1 MRSLWVVACSSAL
14 FVSSAAPAGDDARN
28 PVPAVW
34 KEQRLQFFYM
44 GRTSRYSCEGLRD
57 KMRAMLLELGARRDL
72 RITPLGCDDDA
83 PRPRLKSMG
92 PNLELVFSSPA
103 LPDATLRPL
112 RRGDLAAVDARF
124 EAFTITRDAFRNMDI
139 GDCELVEEFVHQI
152 LRKLATRDVK
162 EDITCVPEQ
171 QSGSRFF
178 VRGEVL
184 KGVSGPSN

>member
-14 FVSSAAPAGDDARN
+14 FMSSAAPAGDDAGH
-28 PVPAVW
+28 PVQAVW
-34 KEQRLQFFYM
+34 KEQHLQFFYM

-72 RITPLGCDDDA
+72 RVTPLGCQEGA
-83 PRPRLKSMG
+83 PGARPKSSG
-92 PNLELVFSSPA
+92 PNLELVFSSPS
-103 LPDATLRPL
+103 LPDAALRPS
-112 RRGDLAAVDARF
+112 RRGLSAVEARF
-124 EAFTITRDAFRNMDI
+124 EVFTLTRDAFRNMDI

-162 EDITCVPEQ
+162 EDITCVPDQ
-171 QSGSRFF
+171 QSGSRFL

-184 KGVSGPSN
+184 KAVSGP